1 MQFRLDDFRCLTMA
15 GPDAR
20 AFAQA
25 QFTVSVDDLVP
36 ERWSPLAWCDPKG
49 RVLAFMM
56 ARSGEDDVELVLPAI
71 QADDI
76 RKRLTMYTIGRQVTL
91 AEPQPV
97 AGSFDADDSLP
108 VFDNDPPRYL
118 GLNPDAPAAA
128 DSVARWRQLDLCRGL
143 PWLDAGTSG
152 RHLPQW
158 LGLETLGGLSY
169 SKGCYP
175 GQEVVARVHYRGS
188 VKYGLYGLQLAG
200 DAARVEPH
208 TDIRDQTDKSIG
220 HWLRGPNADATTIGL
235 AVVRTGLAEN
245 AVVFVGEDGL
255 PARVTAPKSL
265 C

>member
-1 MQFRLDDFRCLTMA
+1 MQFRLDDFRCLTLA

-25 QFTVSVDDLVP
+25 QFTVSVDDLAP

-56 ARSGEDDVELVLPAI
+56 ARSGEGDVELILPAA
-71 QADDI
+71 QADDVC
-76 RKRLTMYTIGRQVTL
+76 KRLTMFTIGRQVTL

-108 VFDNDPPRYL
+108 VFDNDPRRHL

-143 PWLDAGTSG
+143 PWLGAASSG

-158 LGLETLGGLSY
+158 LGLETLGALSY

-188 VKYGLYGLQLAG
+188 VKYGLRGLQLAG
-200 DAARVEPH
+200 EAAWVEPH
-208 TDIRDQTDKSIG
+208 TEIRDETDKSIG
-220 HWLRGPNADATTIGL
+220 HWLRGPNTDATTIGL
-235 AVVRTGLAEN
+235 AVVRTGLAGN